1 VKEQHMVEKVQEAL
15 TRIGIADTALAAGLF
30 FPRGHTGGAFV
41 GGVIG
46 GDIGDTVGGLAG
58 GVGIAAGLLAGQHAA
73 DARSGL
79 PERMMVAVS
88 AEAVYGFDTH
98 REHEREPTDLVFQV
112 PRDGLEVKVHQRVN
126 VRVLELIDDASGS
139 RIELEGNRLPVTHS
153 KDVIEALAE

>member
-1 VKEQHMVEKVQEAL
+1 MKEQHMVEKVQEAL
-15 TRIGIADTALAAGLF
+15 TRIGIADTALATGLF

-58 GVGIAAGLLAGQHAA
+58 GVGMAAGLLAGQHAA

-126 VRVLELIDDASGS
+126 VRVLELIDEKTGS
-139 RIELEGNRLPVTHS
+139 KVELEGSRLPGFHMS
-153 KDVIEALAE
+153 DVLHALGS